1 MRPLPGFLLVAAL
14 LAMGTPAAAEGRTAC
29 NVVLFYV
36 QSVMPAQ

>member
-14 LAMGTPAAAEGRTAC
+14 LAIGTPAVTEGRRAC
-29 NVVLFYV
+29 KDVLFCV